1 MMRVVRDFH
10 QVGLD
15 RVSSVTIGVFDGLH
29 RGHRYLIGQM
39 VRDARQADRLA
50 VVVTFFPHPA
60 IVLGEATPPFY
71 LLTLEER
78 LAHLEA
84 LGVDL
89 TVLVTFT
96 PETARIR
103 AADFVAALVRHLHMA
118 SLWVGQDFALG
129 YRREGDLVYLR
140 RAGERHRFSV
150 HAIPP
155 LEAEG
160 RVISSNRIRQ
170 ALREG
175 DLDDVA
181 RCLGHP
187 FQITGTPLNPS
198 PAVGAKVLAGADDAP
213 SSLLVWELQ
222 VWPERLLPAPG
233 IYASRIRWDGRELP
247 ALAEIHPAFQAPR
260 LYLAGNSRAPL
271 SPPERC
277 TLDFLTRLREQPYRD
292 PEERSTRLAADLVRI
307 EHG

>member
-10 QVGLD
+10 QAGLD
-15 RVSSVTIGVFDGLH
+15 RASSVTIGVFDGVH

-39 VRDARQADRLA
+39 VQDARQADRVA
-50 VVVTFFPHPA
+50 TVVTFFPHPA
-60 IVLGEATPPFY
+60 IVLGKAAPPFY
-71 LLTLEER
+71 LLTPEER

-89 TVLVTFT
+89 TVLMTFT
-96 PETARIR
+96 PETARTR
-103 AADFVAALVRHLHMA
+103 AADFVAALVRHLRMA

-129 YRREGDLVYLR
+129 YRREGDLAYLR

-150 HAIPP
+150 HAVPP
-155 LEAEG
+155 LESEG

-170 ALREG
+170 ALKQG
-175 DLDDVA
+175 DLDDVV

-198 PAVGAKVLAGADDAP
+198 PAIEAEALVRAGDAP
-213 SSLLVWELQ
+213 SPLLVWELQ

-233 IYASRIRWDGRELP
+233 LYAGRVRWEGRELS
-247 ALAEIHPAFQAPR
+247 ALAEIHPAFPAPR
-260 LYLAGNSRAPL
+260 LYLTGNSRAPL

-292 PEERSTRLAADLVRI
+292 PEERSVRLITDLARV
-307 EHG
+307 ESP